1 VVFCCC
7 CWLDCYFANKVWN
20 AQQAGAAAV
29 LVMDNKKEDL
39 ITMDSP
45 DDDPVASQYLQ
56 NISIPSALISKEFG
70 DKLKAVLE
78 EAKELVTMKLDWRES
93 LPHPDER
100 VEYEFWT
107 NSNDEC
113 GAKCDAQVEFVRNFK
128 GVAQILERGGYTQF
142 TPHYITWYCPQAFI
156 DSKQCK
162 AQCINNGRYCAPDP
176 EQDFTKGY
184 DGKQVV
190 IENLRQLCVFHV
202 TNSTDGSLRQPWKWW
217 DFVTDFQIRC
227 PMKENKY
234 GPECAEEV
242 IRSLCKPPNPS
253 LHHLSLFHLRQRTA
267 LFVHNH
273 AIFIHEQSSLR
284 PVTLLHS
291 PYPPLFICICP
302 HEIPPRTELVTTCN
316 LSPHH

>member
-1 VVFCCC
+1 
-7 CWLDCYFANKVWN
+7 
-20 AQQAGAAAV
+20 
-29 LVMDNKKEDL
+29 MDNKQEDL

-45 DDDPVASQYLQ
+45 DDDPVASQYLA
-56 NISIPSALISKEFG
+56 NISIPSALITKDFG
-70 DKLKAVLE
+70 DKLKKALSNNE
-78 EAKELVTMKLDWRES
+78 MVTMKLDWRES

-113 GAKCDAQVEFVRNFK
+113 GPKCDAQVEFVRDFK

-156 DSKQCK
+156 ESKQCK

-190 IENLRQLCVFHV
+190 TENLRQLCVFKA
-202 TNSTDGSLRQPWKWW
+202 TNESSPRQPWKWW

-227 PMKENKY
+227 PMKDNKY

-242 IRSLCKPPNPS
+242 IRSLCKGFNPLCTPFLVFLNTLIHTSEWFFSSKRILMSVIIQPLDASLTLPVGSLAIDVEAVRKCMGDPNLDADNPV
-253 LHHLSLFHLRQRTA
+253 LKNEQDAQVGQGTRGDVTILPTLIVNQRQYRG
-267 LFVHNH
+267 L
-273 AIFIHEQSSLR
+273 
-284 PVTLLHS
+284 
-291 PYPPLFICICP
+291 
-302 HEIPPRTELVTTCN
+302 
-316 LSPHH
+316 